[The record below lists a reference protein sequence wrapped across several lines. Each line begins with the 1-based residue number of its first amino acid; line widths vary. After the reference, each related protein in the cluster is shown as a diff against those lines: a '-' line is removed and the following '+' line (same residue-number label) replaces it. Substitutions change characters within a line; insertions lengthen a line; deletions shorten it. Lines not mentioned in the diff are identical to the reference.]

1 MIPESWGL
9 RDTDAT
15 QSLQCGNVR
24 EWDGPGRAPTLPSSP
39 TGKGHLKAK
48 ELAMSRKLDSAITVI
63 GIDIG
68 KNAFHI
74 VAMRKRSPKQ
84 CRARR

>member
-1 MIPESWGL
+1 MGWSGPCPGL
-9 RDTDAT
+9 AIKPNWQGASKT
-15 QSLQCGNVR
+15 
-24 EWDGPGRAPTLPSSP
+24 
-39 TGKGHLKAK
+39 K
-48 ELAMSRKLDSAITVI
+48 ELAMSQKLDSAITVI